1 MLSTLLSI
9 VKTARPG
16 FWPTQLWFYVLPFA
30 GLEMFGTPQFWIGA
44 VYVCFPLGL
53 LSFGWNDIGD
63 TETDRINP
71 RKDSWIFGALPDET
85 LKRRLPWIIGIVQL
99 PFVLLFISYAGL
111 KMLFWFAMLLVANAT
126 YNTLGFK
133 KLPVLDLLNQS
144 GYLLVFVLASW
155 LCNVPQLNGPAM
167 LFGAIFAMQ
176 SHLFGQLMDFDEDTK
191 AGRKST
197 AIVIG
202 FIPAKILLIAIM
214 LCLAGIAAMNFR
226 SQLVAFFMISGAIFF
241 TLDLI
246 FGPKRYS
253 VWFVTMFFLT
263 WNVVVIASMHFVW
276 KYGIFLLA

>member
-1 MLSTLLSI
+1 MLSKLLPI

-30 GLEMFGTPQFWIGA
+30 GLDMFGTPQFWIGA

-85 LKRRLPWIIGIVQL
+85 LKRKLPWIIGIVQI
-99 PFVLLFISYAGL
+99 PFVLLFVHFAGL
-111 KMLFWFAMLLVANAT
+111 KMLFWFAMLLAANAS

-133 KLPVLDLLNQS
+133 RLPVLDLLNQA
-144 GYLLVFVLASW
+144 GYLLVFILASW
-155 LCNVPQLNGPAM
+155 LCDVPQLNAPAM

-176 SHLFGQLMDFDEDTK
+176 SHLFGQLMDFDEDAK
-191 AGRKST
+191 AGRRST

-202 FIPAKILLIAIM
+202 FTPAKILLVAIM
-214 LCLAGIAAMNFR
+214 LCLAGIAYLNFR
-226 SQLVAFFMISGAIFF
+226 SQLVALFMLAGSIFF
-241 TLDLI
+241 TFDLLI
-246 FGPKRYS
+246 GPRRYS
-253 VWFVTMFFLT
+253 VWFVTSFFLI
-263 WNVVVIASMHFVW
+263 WNLVVIASMHFVW